1 MSLGTLTVDLLMKT
15 GRFETDTKRA
25 EKRAREMAKNIDAT
39 VSKVGTA
46 LASAAAIGFG
56 AFAVG
61 VKSAIDAADQMGE
74 AAEKIGV
81 TTEALS
87 ELSFAAKLSAVE
99 QETLQKA
106 LAKVSVDLTKQ
117 DSILKSLGITAT
129 TADGALAQL
138 ATKFQEMPDGIEK
151 TAAAA
156 KIFGE
161 RIGPELVPLLNRGA
175 SGIQQLR
182 ERARELGVT
191 LSSEAAQSA
200 GAFNDAV
207 DMMKYG
213 VDGAFR
219 SVATDLLPTMR
230 SLAEY
235 MSGPEFRDGFGAI
248 IKGLGQI
255 IDFSVRGVTALG
267 GLGGAIKDALSAD
280 TEKSYQGLLAQR
292 GKLVEDLALFER
304 GGNLARP
311 LAIAGG
317 NSGKARPYRSA
328 KENIAVLDAEIT
340 KIDELINARRAT
352 ETGYRSGFR
361 GLGVIKAEQA
371 GRPGGPSLDS
381 LFDEKAKAEAEA
393 RGKAAEAARKDAE
406 AKRQAEEAARDL
418 ASANEMLNGILNTQA
433 AEIGGPLVQAAQD
446 YTGTML
452 DIVQAESELIR
463 LGKLDEEAQ
472 VKLNLAREQA
482 LKLYEEEVK
491 AIQDRKTPAEEEL
504 ERLRQELELI
514 GLTNEERAKRIFLM
528 NNPDATQEQ
537 VDEAGK
543 LVGAIDQASRAQQA
557 MDQFRS
563 SATDAFASFLD
574 GSMSAK
580 DAFEAFADSVVQQI
594 ARILAEQAIAAL
606 FGGQGSMGGGMGG
619 GIIGDLFGSI
629 FGGGRASGGA
639 VLPGRSYRVNEN
651 GPEILTYQGKD
662 YLMTGSGGG
671 MVKPTAGGANITVN
685 VAPTTDR
692 RTAQQIAQRIA
703 EKQNTAVMRNK

>member
-1 MSLGTLTVDLLMKT
+1 MSLGTLTVDLVMKT
-15 GRFETDTKRA
+15 GKFETDTKRA
-25 EKRAREMAKNIDAT
+25 EKRAKEMAKNIDAT

-117 DSILKSLGITAT
+117 DSLLRTLGVTAT

-138 ATKFQEMPDGIEK
+138 ADKFQEMPDGLEK

-161 RIGPELVPLLNRGA
+161 RIGPDLVPLLNRG
-175 SGIQQLR
+175 SEGIEQLR

-191 LSSEAAQSA
+191 LSTETAQAAGQ
-200 GAFNDAV
+200 FNDSM
-207 DMMKYG
+207 DELRYG
-213 VDGAFR
+213 MDGAFR
-219 SVATDLLPTMR
+219 TAANDLLPTMQ
-230 SLAEY
+230 SLAQY
-235 MSGPEFRDGFGAI
+235 MAGPEFREGFGAVI
-248 IKGLGQI
+248 TGIGQI
-255 IDFSVRGVTALG
+255 IDFSIRGVTALG
-267 GLGGAIKDALSAD
+267 GLGNAIKEALTQD
-280 TEKSYQGLLAQR
+280 EKKSFEGLLAQR
-292 GKLVEDLALFER
+292 GRLVADLDLAER
-304 GGNLARP
+304 GGFTANPAFLS
-311 LAIAGG
+311 GG
-317 NSGKARPYRSA
+317 QSGKASPFRTG
-328 KENIAVLDAEIT
+328 KGNIAVLDAEIT
-340 KIDELINARRAT
+340 KIDALINARRAADNQ
-352 ETGYRSGFR
+352 SS
-361 GLGVIKAEQA
+361 LAAQISSQVNL
-371 GRPGGPSLDS
+371 PPSLKTGGANLGS
-381 LFDEKAKAEAEA
+381 ILGGNESATSKAAKAA
-393 RGKAAEAARKDAE
+393 RENNDAQRE
-406 AKRQAEEAARDL
+406 AKRLEDERVATLERLNSVLNYQA
-418 ASANEMLNGILNTQA
+418 G
-433 AEIGGPLVQAAQD
+433 EIGGPLVQAAQN

-606 FGGQGSMGGGMGG
+606 FGEQGSMGGGMGG

>member
-25 EKRAREMAKNIDAT
+25 EKRAKEMAKKIDAT
-39 VSKVGTA
+39 VSKVGKA

-106 LAKVSVDLTKQ
+106 LAKLSVDLTKQ
-117 DSILKSLGITAT
+117 DSLLKSLGITAT
-129 TADGALAQL
+129 TADDALAQL
-138 ATKFQEMPDGIEK
+138 ATKFQEMPDGLEK

-161 RIGPELVPLLNRGA
+161 RIGPDLVPMLNRG
-175 SGIQQLR
+175 SEGIEQLR
-182 ERARELGVT
+182 EQARNLGIT
-191 LSSEAAQSA
+191 LSTDTAKAA
-200 GAFNDAV
+200 GEFNDKMDILKAS
-207 DMMKYG
+207 
-213 VDGAFR
+213 VDGAWR
-219 SVATDLLPTMR
+219 SIATQMLPSLESFALYLQDVSKNAELMNDLDR
-230 SLAEY
+230 SFKDIAKTIQ
-235 MSGPEFRDGFGAI
+235 FAVDTV
-248 IKGLGQI
+248 Q
-255 IDFSVRGVTALG
+255 AL
-267 GLGGAIKDALSAD
+267 
-280 TEKSYQGLLAQR
+280 T
-292 GKLVEDLALFER
+292 
-304 GGNLARP
+304 
-311 LAIAGG
+311 LAIAGLDELLQATSFRNLWG
-317 NSGKARPYRSA
+317 EIMGERSVTNAFDRVKVAFQSAAEAYDNPDYSPTVTKSNSRGVRGGVSMDGTIVPMRKRSA
-328 KENIAVLDAEIT
+328 
-340 KIDELINARRAT
+340 
-352 ETGYRSGFR
+352 G
-361 GLGVIKAEQA
+361 
-371 GRPGGPSLDS
+371 PGLDS
-381 LFDEKAKAEAEA
+381 ILDEKSKSDSDA
-393 RGKAAEAARKDAE
+393 RKRAAEAAREEAE

-418 ASANEMLNGILNTQA
+418 ASANELLNGILNTQA
-433 AEIGGPLVQAAQD
+433 AEIGGPLVQAAQN
-446 YTGTML
+446 YTETML
-452 DIVQAESELIR
+452 DIVQAESELVR

-482 LKLYEEEVK
+482 LSLYEQEVK
-491 AIQDRKTPAEEEL
+491 AIQDKKTPAEEEL
-504 ERLRQELELI
+504 QRLRDELELI

-528 NNPDATQEQ
+528 NNPDATQEE
-537 VDEAGK
+537 VDEAGR

-606 FGGQGSMGGGMGG
+606 FGGQGATGGGSFGG
-619 GIIGDLFGSI
+619 MIGSFFGSI

>member
-1 MSLGTLTVDLLMKT
+1 MSLGTLTVDLVMKT
-15 GRFETDTKRA
+15 GKFETDTKRA
-25 EKRAREMAKNIDAT
+25 EKRAKEMAKNIDAT
-39 VSKVGTA
+39 VSKIGTA

-106 LAKVSVDLTKQ
+106 LAKLSVDLTKQ

-129 TADGALAQL
+129 TADGALMQL
-138 ATKFQEMPDGIEK
+138 ATLFQEMPNGLEE

-161 RIGPELVPLLNRGA
+161 RIGPELVPLLNRG
-175 SGIQQLR
+175 SEGIQELR
-182 ERARELGVT
+182 QRAKELGVT
-191 LSSEAAQSA
+191 LSSETAAAA
-200 GAFNDAV
+200 GAFNDSM
-207 DMMKYG
+207 DEIRYSM
-213 VDGAFR
+213 DGAFR
-219 SVATDLLPTMR
+219 TAANDLLPTMQN
-230 SLAEY
+230 LAQY
-235 MSGPEFRDGFGAI
+235 MNGPEFRDGFGAVI
-248 IKGLGQI
+248 TGIGQI
-255 IDFSVRGVTALG
+255 IDFSVRGVAALG
-267 GLGGAIKDALSAD
+267 GLGQAIKDAITDDANK
-280 TEKSYQGLLAQR
+280 TRTGLLAKR
-292 GKLVEDLALFER
+292 FNLNDDIGKLQ
-304 GGNLARP
+304 GGFFSKASMV
-311 LAIAGG
+311 AGG
-317 NSGKARPYRSA
+317 SSGEVNPLKGVDANIAALEAKIGEIDKLIAQQDARAAVSGQNALAASIANSVNLPPPPGGKSLRSVLDDGKA
-328 KENIAVLDAEIT
+328 
-340 KIDELINARRAT
+340 
-352 ETGYRSGFR
+352 
-361 GLGVIKAEQA
+361 
-371 GRPGGPSLDS
+371 
-381 LFDEKAKAEAEA
+381 EKAA
-393 RGKAAEAARKDAE
+393 KAAREKSDADRKAA
-406 AKRQAEEAARDL
+406 EAARDL
-418 ASANEMLNGILNTQA
+418 ASANELLNGILNTQS
-433 AEIGGPLVQAAQD
+433 AELGGPLVQAAQN
-446 YTGTML
+446 YTETML
-452 DIVQAESELIR
+452 DIVQAESELVR

-482 LKLYEEEVK
+482 LSLYEQEVK
-491 AIQDRKTPAEEEL
+491 AIQDKKTPAEEEL
-504 ERLRQELELI
+504 QRLRDELELI

-528 NNPDATQEQ
+528 NNPDATPDQ
-537 VDEAGK
+537 VDEAGR
-543 LVGAIDQASRAQQA
+543 LVGAIDQAARAQQA

-606 FGGQGSMGGGMGG
+606 FGGQGAAGGGSFGG
-619 GIIGDLFGSI
+619 MIGSFFGSI

>member
-1 MSLGTLTVDLLMKT
+1 MSLGTLTVDLVMKT
-15 GRFETDTKRA
+15 GKFETDTKRA
-25 EKRAREMAKNIDAT
+25 EKRAKEMAKNIDAT

-106 LAKVSVDLTKQ
+106 LAKLSVDLTKQ

-129 TADGALAQL
+129 TADGALMQL
-138 ATKFQEMPDGIEK
+138 ATLFQEMPNGLEE

-161 RIGPELVPLLNRGA
+161 RIGPDLVPLLNRGA

-191 LSSEAAQSA
+191 ISSETAKAA
-200 GAFNDAV
+200 GDFNDSMDEIKFA
-207 DMMKYG
+207 M
-213 VDGAFR
+213 DGAFR
-219 SVATDLLPTMR
+219 KVAEQLLPKMEEF
-230 SLAEY
+230 SKYIA
-235 MSGPEFRDGFGAI
+235 SPEFAANI
-248 IKGLGQI
+248 NT
-255 IDFSVRGVTALG
+255 GVTAILKIVNAI
-267 GLGGAIKDALSAD
+267 GLVVEK
-280 TEKSYQGLLAQR
+280 TEYF
-292 GKLVEDLALFER
+292 GKRL
-304 GGNLARP
+304 
-311 LAIAGG
+311 
-317 NSGKARPYRSA
+317 
-328 KENIAVLDAEIT
+328 AEIT
-340 KIDELINARRAT
+340 SQSTAGAEGDIPYIKSRMADLKAANDQAIELDFGRFEREYAEYERMLADAEALERRTKADASKRQNGVRGGAPMGGRNLPPAKGGLSNLFDPKDEAAKRDAAARRAA
-352 ETGYRSGFR
+352 S
-361 GLGVIKAEQA
+361 
-371 GRPGGPSLDS
+371 
-381 LFDEKAKAEAEA
+381 
-393 RGKAAEAARKDAE
+393 EAAARDAE

-418 ASANEMLNGILNTQA
+418 ASANELLNGILNTQA
-433 AEIGGPLVQAAQD
+433 AEIGGPLVQAAQN
-446 YTGTML
+446 YTETML
-452 DIVQAESELIR
+452 DIVQAESELVR

-482 LKLYEEEVK
+482 LSLYEQEVK
-491 AIQDRKTPAEEEL
+491 AIQDKKTPAEEEL
-504 ERLRQELELI
+504 QRLRDELELI

-606 FGGQGSMGGGMGG
+606 FGGQGTTGGGSFGG
-619 GIIGDLFGSI
+619 VIGSFFGSI

-703 EKQNTAVMRNK
+703 EKQNTAVARNR

>member
-1 MSLGTLTVDLLMKT
+1 MSLGTLTVDLVMKT
-15 GRFETDTKRA
+15 GKFETDTKRA
-25 EKRAREMAKNIDAT
+25 EKRAKEMAKNIDAT

-56 AFAVG
+56 AFVVG

-117 DSILKSLGITAT
+117 DSLLRTLGVTAT

-138 ATKFQEMPDGIEK
+138 ADKFQEMPDGLEK

-161 RIGPELVPLLNRGA
+161 RIGPDLVPLLNRG
-175 SGIQQLR
+175 SEGIEQLR

-191 LSSEAAQSA
+191 LSTETAQAAGQ
-200 GAFNDAV
+200 FNDSM
-207 DMMKYG
+207 DELRYG
-213 VDGAFR
+213 MDGAFR
-219 SVATDLLPTMR
+219 TAANDLLPTMQ
-230 SLAEY
+230 SLAQY
-235 MSGPEFRDGFGAI
+235 MAGPEFREGFGAVI
-248 IKGLGQI
+248 TGIGQI
-255 IDFSVRGVTALG
+255 IDFSIRGVTALG
-267 GLGGAIKDALSAD
+267 GLGGAIKDALSKD
-280 TEKSYQGLLAQR
+280 EEKTYTGLAAKRFNINDDIGRLQGGILSKASLFA
-292 GKLVEDLALFER
+292 GGSSGEVNPFKGVDDNIAALEAKLVEIDKLMDALRAGQNQSALAAQIAGSVNLPPPR
-304 GGNLARP
+304 KSGGASLGSILGGNESAT
-311 LAIAGG
+311 
-317 NSGKARPYRSA
+317 SKA
-328 KENIAVLDAEIT
+328 
-340 KIDELINARRAT
+340 
-352 ETGYRSGFR
+352 
-361 GLGVIKAEQA
+361 
-371 GRPGGPSLDS
+371 
-381 LFDEKAKAEAEA
+381 AKAA
-393 RGKAAEAARKDAE
+393 RENNDAQRE
-406 AKRQAEEAARDL
+406 AKRLEDERVATLERLNSVLNYQA
-418 ASANEMLNGILNTQA
+418 G
-433 AEIGGPLVQAAQD
+433 EIGGPLVKAAQD
-446 YTGTML
+446 YSETMVEL
-452 DIVQAESELIR
+452 SEVENDLIR

-472 VKLNLAREQA
+472 IKLRIAREQA
-482 LKLYEEEVK
+482 TQTYEDQTE
-491 AIQDRKTPAEEEL
+491 AIQSLKTPAEEDL
-504 ERLRQELELI
+504 ERMRQEVELL
-514 GLTNEERAKRIFLM
+514 GLSNKERAKKIFLL
-528 NNPDATQEQ
+528 NNPNATPAQ
-537 VDEAGK
+537 VDQAG
-543 LVGAIDQASRAQQA
+543 IYFEQAEQLDKTKQA
-557 MDQFRS
+557 LDQFRS

-606 FGGQGSMGGGMGG
+606 FGEQGTAGGGSFGG
-619 GIIGDLFGSI
+619 MIGSFFGSI